1 MLMGPVFHAELLRT
15 SRQRR
20 YYVLRVLYALVLLLL
35 IWTGYERLRWYQ
47 PVISTADLAAFASGT
62 FIAFAILQ
70 LITILL
76 LVPPVFGGAIA
87 DEKQRKTLHYIMASQ
102 LTGAEIILDKVLG
115 RSSLLAVF
123 VAIGLPVVS
132 ILGLFGG
139 ISAEDVVAA
148 YLGTF
153 STVAFAVS
161 LTVLVSTWAR
171 RVRDAVVTS
180 FLLVL
185 FWLLVPPLILL
196 AGTAIRPPLYFWI
209 EPVNNWL
216 VDLSP
221 LGPWARTVRVRQV
234 PRSIRGS
241 RSSPGRWASSS
252 GERDC
257 SCCWRSGGS
266 GRSSAARRR
275 RRCVALGSAPG
286 RAGGAGVGSPRPHAA
301 TTRSSGRSATSP
313 RSTASPGSFYCLPSS
328 SSRCPWPS

>member
-171 RVRDAVVTS
+171 RCAM
-180 FLLVL
+180 
-185 FWLLVPPLILL
+185 
-196 AGTAIRPPLYFWI
+196 
-209 EPVNNWL
+209 
-216 VDLSP
+216 
-221 LGPWARTVRVRQV
+221 
-234 PRSIRGS
+234 RS
-241 RSSPGRWASSS
+241 
-252 GERDC
+252 
-257 SCCWRSGGS
+257 
-266 GRSSAARRR
+266 
-275 RRCVALGSAPG
+275 
-286 RAGGAGVGSPRPHAA
+286 
-301 TTRSSGRSATSP
+301 
-313 RSTASPGSFYCLPSS
+313 
-328 SSRCPWPS
+328 